1 MNRQNLEEWPDK
13 YNSIK
18 EFYDWCQ
25 HWPKGY
31 KKNNPFD
38 FYLDFIGY
46 SLDRTGGYRYVDP
59 VYKAGENGYGHHE
72 RCAMADALKIFED
85 TSYED
90 VYEYIDLLKPFGS
103 SKKPSFDVVNFIE
116 TRSRG

>member
-1 MNRQNLEEWPDK
+1 MNKNFKHIED
-13 YNSIK
+13 
-18 EFYDWCQ
+18 FYKMDSDF
-25 HWPKGY
+25 KDSFEST
-31 KKNNPFD
+31 PFD

-85 TSYED
+85 TGYED
-90 VYEYIDLLKPFGS
+90 VYEYIDLLKPFGP

>member
-1 MNRQNLEEWPDK
+1 MNLNNLEEWPDK

-25 HWPKGY
+25 HWPTGY

-46 SLDRTGGYRYVDP
+46 SLDRTGGYRYMDP
-59 VYKAGENGYGHHE
+59 VYKAGDNGYGHHE
-72 RCAMADALKIFED
+72 RCLMADALKIFED
-85 TSYED
+85 TGYED
-90 VYEYIDLLKPFGS
+90 VYKYIDLLKPFGP

-116 TRSRG
+116 TKSRG

>member
-1 MNRQNLEEWPDK
+1 MNLNNLEEWPDK

-18 EFYDWCQ
+18 EFYNWCQ

-46 SLDRTGGYRYVDP
+46 SLDRTGGYRYMDP
-59 VYKAGENGYGHHE
+59 VYKAGDNGYGHHE
-72 RCAMADALKIFED
+72 RCLMADALKIFED
-85 TSYED
+85 TGYED
-90 VYEYIDLLKPFGS
+90 VYKYIDLLKPFGP
-103 SKKPSFDVVNFIE
+103 SKKPGFDVVNFIE